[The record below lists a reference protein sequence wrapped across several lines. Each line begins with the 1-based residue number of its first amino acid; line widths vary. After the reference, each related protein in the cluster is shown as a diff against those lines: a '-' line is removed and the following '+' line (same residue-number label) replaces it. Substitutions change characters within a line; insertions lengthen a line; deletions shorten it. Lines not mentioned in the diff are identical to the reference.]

1 MLAIR
6 HSPKRSV
13 ECRRSHVNSPY
24 PTGVAGVLDLGF
36 VGLVLPVPEGS
47 LPYLPTGHCHSTDH
61 PPSTQNPS
69 QVFLFSALGRL
80 LGPSWGDLGRSW
92 ADLGRSWA
100 DLRRSWT
107 DLGRSWTDLK
117 RSWLDLERFWTDFW

>member
-1 MLAIR
+1 M
-6 HSPKRSV
+6 

-24 PTGVAGVLDLGF
+24 PDGVAGVLDRVFG
-36 VGLVLPVPEGS
+36 PVPEGS
-47 LPYLPTGHCHSTDH
+47 LPYLPTGHCHSPDH
-61 PPSTQNPS
+61 PPWTQS
-69 QVFLFSALGRL
+69 DDILFFISALGRL

-117 RSWLDLERFWTDFW
+117 RSWLDSERFRTDF